1 MRKLLNRFEA
11 KRWYIGSQNGTRSRL
26 WLRDVFDWFLAH
38 AVKIKSDRTV
48 NQLISLYSTILRVR
62 DRLRD
67 SGDRLVL
74 AESCTAGL
82 VAAELGQI
90 PGISEFLCGS
100 MVVYRT
106 LTKAAWLGISQDPL
120 FHPDIGP
127 VSAQVTMSLAEAVL
141 IQTPEATISAAITG
155 HLGPGAPPSL
165 DGQLFFAVA
174 RRGLPSSLER
184 VQKFKLT
191 SPSPVNLD
199 DLLRR
204 GLRQREA
211 AHALLRYIEIQV

>member
-1 MRKLLNRFEA
+1 M
-11 KRWYIGSQNGTRSRL
+11 
-26 WLRDVFDWFLAH
+26 
-38 AVKIKSDRTV
+38 
-48 NQLISLYSTILRVR
+48 R

-106 LTKAAWLGISQDPL
+106 LTKAAWLGISQDSL
-120 FHPDIGP
+120 FDPDIGP
-127 VSAQVTMSLAEAVL
+127 VSAQVTLSLAEAVL
-141 IQTPEATISAAITG
+141 IQTPEATISASITG

-174 RRGLPSSLER
+174 RRGVQCSLER
-184 VQKFKLT
+184 VQKYKLT

-199 DLLRR
+199 DLLGR

-211 AHALLRYIEIQV
+211 AHALLQFIEIQV

>member
-1 MRKLLNRFEA
+1 M
-11 KRWYIGSQNGTRSRL
+11 
-26 WLRDVFDWFLAH
+26 
-38 AVKIKSDRTV
+38 KSDRIV
-48 NQLISLYSTILRVR
+48 NRPTPLYSTILRVR

-67 SGDRLVL
+67 CGDRLVL

-106 LTKAAWLGISQDPL
+106 LTKAAWLGISHDLL
-120 FHPDIGP
+120 FDPDIGP
-127 VSAQVTMSLAEAVL
+127 VSGQVTMALAEAVL

-155 HLGPGAPPSL
+155 HLGPGSPPSQ

-174 RRGLPSSLER
+174 RRGVSCSPEN
-184 VQKFKLT
+184 VQKCQLT
-191 SPSPVNLD
+191 SPSPMNLE
-199 DLLRR
+199 DLQGR
-204 GLRQREA
+204 GVRQSEA
-211 AHALLRYIEIQV
+211 TQALLEFLETQV

>member
-1 MRKLLNRFEA
+1 M
-11 KRWYIGSQNGTRSRL
+11 
-26 WLRDVFDWFLAH
+26 
-38 AVKIKSDRTV
+38 KIESDRIV
-48 NQLISLYSTILRVR
+48 NRPTSLYSTILRVR

-74 AESCTAGL
+74 VESCTAGL
-82 VAAELGQI
+82 VAAELAQI

-106 LTKAAWLGISQDPL
+106 LTKAAWLGISQDLL
-120 FHPDIGP
+120 FDSDIGP
-127 VSAQVTMSLAEAVL
+127 VSAQVTMALADAVL

-155 HLGPGAPPSL
+155 HLGPGAPPSQ

-174 RRGLPSSLER
+174 RRGVSCTPTR

-191 SPSPVNLD
+191 SPSPVNLE
-199 DLLRR
+199 DLEGR
-204 GLRQREA
+204 GVRQSEA
-211 AHALLRYIEIQV
+211 THALLQFLETQV

>member
-1 MRKLLNRFEA
+1 
-11 KRWYIGSQNGTRSRL
+11 
-26 WLRDVFDWFLAH
+26 
-38 AVKIKSDRTV
+38 VKIESDRIV
-48 NQLISLYSTILRVR
+48 NLPTSLYSTILRVR

-67 SGDRLVL
+67 SEDRLVL
-74 AESCTAGL
+74 VESCTAGL
-82 VAAELGQI
+82 VAAKLGQI

-106 LTKAAWLGISQDPL
+106 LTKAAWLGISQDLL
-120 FHPDIGP
+120 FDSDIGP
-127 VSAQVTMSLAEAVL
+127 VSAQVTIALAEAVL

-174 RRGLPSSLER
+174 RRGVSCTPAR

-191 SPSPVNLD
+191 SPSPVNLE
-199 DLLRR
+199 DLEGR
-204 GLRQREA
+204 GIRQSEA
-211 AHALLRYIEIQV
+211 TQALLQFLETQV